1 MLHVV
6 LLYQDGQLLD
16 GLLLL
21 PLSIGGVNYRRIQ
34 HLAGAVYHSNFTAH
48 AVARVQPHGHLALDR
63 GLHEQGLEVQG
74 KHVDGTLIGLVGEA
88 AADLTLQRGLD
99 EAVIGV
105 IGGVSDKGH
114 GGRAG
119 DQHRAAHGH
128 MGGLRVQLHR
138 HLQHVLPLAPVDG
151 QHLIALD
158 AADRALEVIVETI
171 HRVLRLLIRCL
182 GHHHTPAQEQRAQ
195 LLADGGV
202 VRNFLRDDI
211 AGSLEGGLNA
221 VYPFLGVDETGSRLL
236 GDGTVPALGEEQLG
250 QGS

>member
-6 LLYQDGQLLD
+6 LLHQSGQLLD

-21 PLSIGGVNYRRIQ
+21 ALSIGGVDHRRIQ
-34 HLAGAVYHSNFTAH
+34 HLARAVYHSDFTAH
-48 AVARVQPHGHLALDR
+48 AVARVQTHGHLALDW

-74 KHVDGTLIGLVGEA
+74 KHVDGTLVGLVGEV

-99 EAVIGV
+99 EAVVGV
-105 IGGVSDKGH
+105 IGGGADKGH
-114 GGRAG
+114 GGRAR
-119 DQHRAAHGH
+119 DQHRPAHGH
-128 MGGLRVQLHR
+128 MGGLRIQLHR
-138 HLQHVLPLAPVDG
+138 DLQNVLPLAPVDG

-158 AADRALEVIVETI
+158 AADRAFEIVVEAV
-171 HRVLRLLIRCL
+171 HRVLRLLIRRL

-202 VRNFLRDDI
+202 IRNFLRDDI
-211 AGSLEGGLNA
+211 AGTLEGGLNA
-221 VYPFLGVDETGSRLL
+221 VYPLLRIDEVGSRLL
-236 GDGTVPALGEEQLG
+236 GSGTVPLLGEEQLG